1 MSTLVP
7 TQVITKRSMTNKSSM
22 SIATKV
28 AIQMTCKVGGAPWSC
43 VNPLKGVMVCG
54 YDATHDTLN
63 KGSSFG
69 GFVASL
75 NDTFSRYYSK
85 AFTLNN
91 SSDVSSSMADALDEA
106 LNKFSKYNAGS
117 LPSRI
122 IFYRDGVGD
131 GQIPFVLN
139 NEVEAIKVS

>member
-1 MSTLVP
+1 MGGKNSL
-7 TQVITKRSMTNKSSM
+7 
-22 SIATKV
+22 SIATKI
-28 AIQMTCKVGGAPWSC
+28 AIQMTCKVGGAPWAC
-43 VNPLKGVMVCG
+43 LNPLKGVMVCG

-75 NDTFSRYYSK
+75 NDTLSHYFSK
-85 AFTLNN
+85 AFAHHN
-91 SSDVSSSMADALDEA
+91 SSDVSNSMADALDEA
-106 LNKFSKYNAGS
+106 LNKFIKHNDGS
-117 LPSRI
+117 LPSRV

-139 NEVEAIKVS
+139 NEVEAIKVMISCIYMAFN

>member
-1 MSTLVP
+1 M
-7 TQVITKRSMTNKSSM
+7 ITKRSVGNKNSM
-22 SIATKV
+22 SIATKI

-75 NDTFSRYYSK
+75 NDTFSRYFSK
-85 AFTLNN
+85 AFSHGN
-91 SSDVSSSMADALDEA
+91 STDVSNSMADALDEA
-106 LNKFSKYNAGS
+106 LNKFLKYHDGS

-122 IFYRDGVGD
+122 IIYRDGVGD
-131 GQIPFVLN
+131 GQIPFVLS
-139 NEVEAIKVS
+139 NEVETIKV